1 MNGLVT
7 LQVSEHVLRHA
18 TSVATTSQ
26 QRVEDV
32 LIEWLE
38 TTVAEKPVQSLSDE
52 EVLALSEMKFTQTE
66 QERFSYLLDGN
77 REGDLTA
84 DERDELDRM
93 MHVYERGLLRKS
105 QALREAVIRGLR
117 EPLQS

>member
-52 EVLALSEMKFTQTE
+52 EVLALSEMKFTP
-66 QERFSYLLDGN
+66 
-77 REGDLTA
+77 
-84 DERDELDRM
+84 DRT
-93 MHVYERGLLRKS
+93 RKVQLS
-105 QALREAVIRGLR
+105 FRW
-117 EPLQS
+117 QSGR